1 MQKKYILQRTIQN
14 NEKLFSTSR
23 KMTAVPSDLLPIT
36 DRDITIAWATKTY
49 AYRCVF
55 NSRISYNSPMRQD
68 LLDWINEAKDLCK
81 DLRQYGTVKAE
92 EEIIRLCKQ
101 YNSRLPENEKKD
113 IKNVYD
119 IVSFLSED
127 YMFVKRYD
135 DFLDLLHMFQYGVFR
150 CAFNA
155 WALDAASDWMH
166 NRSIQ
171 YKENSK
177 ISVEDG
183 QKVFRRGKG
192 FVYRLLV
199 SRASNTLCVRFQ
211 NLTKRILGEYVIV
224 RDRKIKRMEN
234 NSNIVRHTFNKH
246 YYGYV
251 IKLENKT
258 KNDDEVT
265 KENMSKV
272 NRLIEQ
278 AIARGTSFETIINF
292 LQERIDEKTKGK
304 YYHVSTY
311 DHDVTTFV
319 SFEKLMNLFVII
331 C

>member
-1 MQKKYILQRTIQN
+1 MQKINIFQRTIHN
-14 NEKLFSTSR
+14 NENLLSTSR

-36 DRDITIAWATKTY
+36 DRDLTLAWATKTY
-49 AYRCVF
+49 DFRCVF
-55 NSRISYNSPMRQD
+55 NSSRNSFHSPLRQD
-68 LLDWINEAKDLCK
+68 LLAWVNEAKDLCK
-81 DLRQYGTVKAE
+81 ELRQYGTVKAE
-92 EEIIRLCKQ
+92 EEVVRLCKQ
-101 YNSRLPENEKKD
+101 YNSRLPKEEKKD

-119 IVSFLSED
+119 IVSLLSED

-135 DFLDLLHMFQYGVFR
+135 DFLDLLHMFQYGIFR

-166 NRSIQ
+166 NRSIK
-171 YKENSK
+171 YKENTK
-177 ISVEDG
+177 VSVEDG

-246 YYGYV
+246 YFGYV
-251 IKLENKT
+251 IKLANKT
-258 KNDDEVT
+258 KGDEET
-265 KENMSKV
+265 TQRNMTNI

-278 AIARGTSFETIINF
+278 AVAKGTSFETIFAF
-292 LQERIDEKTKGK
+292 LQEQIDKKSKGKFLRIDLNK
-304 YYHVSTY
+304 
-311 DHDVTTFV
+311 
-319 SFEKLMNLFVII
+319 I
-331 C
+331 

>member
-1 MQKKYILQRTIQN
+1 MRQKLIQKIYFLQRTIHI
-14 NEKLFSTSR
+14 NENLSSTST
-23 KMTAVPSDLLPIT
+23 KMTAVPSDLFPIT
-36 DRDITIAWATKTY
+36 DKDLTLVWAEKTY
-49 AYRCVF
+49 NFRCVF
-55 NSRISYNSPMRQD
+55 NARNSFHSPLRQD
-68 LLDWINEAKDLCK
+68 LLAWVNEAKDLCK
-81 DLRQYGTVKAE
+81 ELRQYGTVKAE
-92 EEIIRLCKQ
+92 EEIIRLCKL
-101 YNSRLPENEKKD
+101 YNSRLPNDEKKK

-135 DFLDLLHMFQYGVFR
+135 DFLDLLHMFQYGIFR

-166 NRSIQ
+166 NRSIT

-258 KNDDEVT
+258 QGDEVT
-265 KENMSKV
+265 TKQNMTKV
-272 NRLIEQ
+272 HRLIEQ
-278 AIARGTSFETIINF
+278 AVAKGLSFETIFEF
-292 LQERIDEKTKGK
+292 LQTQIDKKSKGK
-304 YYHVSTY
+304 YSCLH
-311 DHDVTTFV
+311 
-319 SFEKLMNLFVII
+319 LNII
-331 C
+331 